1 MDTTE
6 TEAAQVVALIR
17 EGLSQRNVARRLNL
31 SRSAVRRV
39 YKRYLETGEY
49 RRRPGSGR
57 GRVTNLTDDRFL
69 VLTSL
74 RNRHLSAVDLQGRL
88 REGRGVSVSENT
100 VRRRLRDR
108 NLRSHK
114 PASGPKLTVA
124 HRQARL
130 EFARQHLNWNLAQWE
145 SILFSDESRMTLSG
159 SDGRRNVMRRP
170 GERYTQ
176 CCIRETVRFGGGST
190 MFWGGISLTGRT
202 ELVFFRNQVVNADN
216 YVTDILEPHVMPY
229 AGYIGADFQ
238 LMHDNARPHVARIVT
253 QYLQEV
259 GIQVMPW
266 PANSP
271 DLNPIEHLWDQIKR
285 KVRARDP
292 VPGTLQQLETA
303 IAEEWQRTPQED
315 IKKLIRSLNRRMQA
329 VIKARGGNIPY

>member
-170 GERYTQ
+170 GERYAQ

>member
-6 TEAAQVVALIR
+6 AEAAQVVALIR

-39 YKRYLETGEY
+39 YTRYLETGEY

-57 GRVTNLTDDRFL
+57 GRVTNTTDDRFIA
-69 VLTSL
+69 LTSL
-74 RNRHLSAVDLQGRL
+74 RNRHLSAVDVQGRL
-88 REGRGVSVSENT
+88 RETRGVAVSENT
-100 VRRRLRDR
+100 VRRRLREQ
-108 NLRSHK
+108 NLTPHK
-114 PASGPKLTVA
+114 PAMGPKLTA
-124 HRQARL
+124 SHRQARL
-130 EFARQHLNWNLAQWE
+130 EFARQHIQWDLGQWE
-145 SILFSDESRMTLSG
+145 TVLFSDESRMSLVG

-170 GERYTQ
+170 GERYSQ

-202 ELVFFRNQVVNADN
+202 ELVFFRNRAVNAEN
-216 YVTDILEPHVMPY
+216 YILDILEPHVMPY
-229 AGYIGADFQ
+229 AGYIGENFQ

-253 QYLQEV
+253 GYLREV
-259 GIQVMPW
+259 GIPVMQW

-285 KVRARDP
+285 KVRARNP
-292 VPGTLQQLETA
+292 VPETLDQLEAALT
-303 IAEEWQRTPQED
+303 EEWEQTPQDD
-315 IKKLIRSLNRRMQA
+315 IKKLIRSLNRRMAA
-329 VIKARGGNIPY
+329 VIKARGGNTPY